1 MSPPH
6 TLVSCTGSS
15 VGYGNIDSLKHRALW
30 MKVRADAYLRYTING
45 NCRRAWR
52 PARGSAQIGRRDGRI
67 SDLNPSMNFPP
78 TVDTLRRALA
88 ETTVRRTE
96 ILAVAA
102 EPPRRASEPASPC
115 TWSYIISLPRR
126 RGSLQVQRPMQRI
139 SIALPCGGYMYIS
152 LDEFRQRRVEASPG
166 VTRA

>member
-1 MSPPH
+1 MCHRTRMSANMDFSSEMPRVQSR
-6 TLVSCTGSS
+6 LVTPETWTSITTHSS
-15 VGYGNIDSLKHRALW
+15 FGGVEFNAVAVSTSSRARRL
-30 MKVRADAYLRYTING
+30 ALR
-45 NCRRAWR
+45 
-52 PARGSAQIGRRDGRI
+52 
-67 SDLNPSMNFPP
+67 
-78 TVDTLRRALA
+78 DTLRRALA

-102 EPPRRASEPASPC
+102 EPPRRASELASSR

-126 RGSLQVQRPMQRI
+126 RGRLQVQRPMQRI